1 MRTNR
6 IAIVGLGLIGASLAK
21 SFKHNMPNTE
31 IAAFDYPQ
39 ILDFALHEK
48 TIDKALSN
56 YKAALDYEIIFLAL
70 PIDHSLKVFKE
81 LLPLLKKNQV
91 ISDLCSVKGIFAD
104 EWKKIDSGGIYIG
117 AHPMTGKEKGGY
129 KNSDNLLFENSTF
142 IISEES
148 KKYDAL
154 AEYANLIKI
163 IGAKITFLDPYL
175 HDEIVAKVSHLPQL
189 LSVILVNQAAIK
201 KNGIQFIDFV
211 AGGFRDMTRIASSD
225 FNIWESILK
234 YNKGEILKS
243 IDFFQADLNEIKSL
257 VANEKLELLGELFNK
272 ARALRDETPIN
283 NKGFLDPLFDITVF
297 IKDEPGMISKISTI
311 LFENRINIKDIELLK
326 IREGTGGNFK
336 LYFDSISEAEKA
348 KKILESIGF
357 KTN

>member
-1 MRTNR
+1 MKIKRL
-6 IAIVGLGLIGASLAK
+6 AIIGLGLIGASLAK
-21 SFKHNMPNTE
+21 AIKHIVPATE
-31 IAAFDYPQ
+31 IAAFDYPD
-39 ILDFALHEK
+39 ILEQAVSDK
-48 TIDKALSN
+48 TIDVTLQSYNDALE
-56 YKAALDYEIIFLAL
+56 YDLIFLAL
-70 PIDHSLKVFKE
+70 PIERSIEAFKE
-81 LLPLLKKNQV
+81 LSPLLKSNQT

-104 EWKKIDSGGIYIG
+104 EWKTLKSKGSYIG
-117 AHPMTGKEKGGY
+117 AHPMAGKEKGGY
-129 KNSDNLLFENSTF
+129 KNSDSLLFENSTF

-148 KKYDAL
+148 KKYAAL
-154 AEYANLIKI
+154 AEYAELIKS
-163 IGAKITFLDPYL
+163 IGARITFLDPYL

-201 KNGIQFIDFV
+201 KNGIQFIDFA

-225 FNIWESILK
+225 FNIWESILE

-243 IDFFQADLNEIKSL
+243 LDSFQEDLNKIKSL
-257 VANEKLELLGELFNK
+257 VANEKSELLGDLFDK

-297 IKDEPGMISKISTI
+297 IKDEPGMISKISTV

-336 LYFDSISEAEKA
+336 LYFESISEAERA
-348 KKILESIGF
+348 KKILEVIGF
-357 KTN
+357 KTS

>member
-1 MRTNR
+1 MKIKRLAV
-6 IAIVGLGLIGASLAK
+6 IGLGLIGGSLAK
-21 SFKHNMPNTE
+21 AIKNCSPE
-31 IAAFDYPQ
+31 ITIAGFDYP
-39 ILDFALHEK
+39 DVLH
-48 TIDKALSN
+48 KALSDN
-56 YKAALDYEIIFLAL
+56 TIDISLSSYTETADFDLIFLAL
-70 PIDHSLKVFKE
+70 PIDHSIKIFRELSPQLK
-81 LLPLLKKNQV
+81 NDQI

-104 EWKKIDSGGIYIG
+104 EWKKIDSSGIYIG

-129 KNSDNLLFENSTF
+129 KNSDGLLFENSTF

-148 KKYDAL
+148 KKYAAL
-154 AEYANLIKI
+154 AEYAELIKS
-163 IGAKITFLDPYL
+163 IGARITFLDPYL

-201 KNGIQFIDFV
+201 KNGIQFIDFA

-243 IDFFQADLNEIKSL
+243 IDSLQEDMNKIKSL
-257 VANEKLELLGELFNK
+257 VANEKSELLGELFDK
-272 ARALRDETPIN
+272 ARSLRDETPIN

-297 IKDEPGMISKISTI
+297 IKDEPGMISKISTV
-311 LFENRINIKDIELLK
+311 LFEDRINIKDIELLK

-336 LYFDSISEAEKA
+336 LYFESKSEAERA
-348 KKILESIGF
+348 KGILESIGF

>member
-1 MRTNR
+1 MKIKRL
-6 IAIVGLGLIGASLAK
+6 AIIGLGLIGASLAK
-21 SFKHNMPNTE
+21 AIKHIVPATE
-31 IAAFDYPQ
+31 IAAFDYTD
-39 ILDFALHEK
+39 ILEQAVSDK
-48 TIDKALSN
+48 TIDVTLQSYNDALE
-56 YKAALDYEIIFLAL
+56 YDLIFLAL
-70 PIDHSLKVFKE
+70 PIERSIEAFKE
-81 LLPLLKKNQV
+81 LSPLQKSNQT

-104 EWKKIDSGGIYIG
+104 EWKTLKSKGSYIG

-129 KNSDNLLFENSTF
+129 KNSDSLLFENSTF

-148 KKYDAL
+148 KKYTAL
-154 AEYANLIKI
+154 AEYVELIKS
-163 IGAKITFLDPYL
+163 IGARITFLNPYL

-201 KNGIQFIDFV
+201 KNGIQFIDFA

-225 FNIWESILK
+225 FIIWESILK

-243 IDFFQADLNEIKSL
+243 LDSFQEDLNKIKSL
-257 VANEKLELLGELFNK
+257 VANEKSELLEDLFDN

-297 IKDEPGMISKISTI
+297 IKDEPGMISKISTV

-336 LYFDSISEAEKA
+336 LYFESISEAERA
-348 KKILESIGF
+348 KKILEGIGF
-357 KTN
+357 KTS

>member
-1 MRTNR
+1 MK
-6 IAIVGLGLIGASLAK
+6 IKKLAIIGLGLIGGSLAK
-21 SFKHNMPNTE
+21 AIKHCSPE
-31 IAAFDYPQ
+31 ITIAGFDY
-39 ILDFALHEK
+39 LEVL
-48 TIDKALSN
+48 DKALSDHTIDISLST
-56 YKAALDYEIIFLAL
+56 YKDAIGLDLIFLAL
-70 PIDHSLKVFKE
+70 PIDQSIKIFRELSPQLK
-81 LLPLLKKNQV
+81 NDQI

-104 EWKKIDSGGIYIG
+104 EWKKIDSSGIYIG

-129 KNSDNLLFENSTF
+129 KNSDSLLFENSTF

-148 KKYDAL
+148 KKYAAL
-154 AEYANLIKI
+154 AEYADLIKS
-163 IGAKITFLDPYL
+163 IGARITFLDPYL

-201 KNGIQFIDFV
+201 KNGIQFIDFA
-211 AGGFRDMTRIASSD
+211 AGGYRDMTRIASSD

-243 IDFFQADLNEIKSL
+243 IDSLQEDMNKIKSL
-257 VANEKLELLGELFNK
+257 VANEKSELLGELFDK
-272 ARALRDETPIN
+272 ARSLRDETPIN

-297 IKDEPGMISKISTI
+297 IKDEPGMISKISTV

-336 LYFDSISEAEKA
+336 LYFESISEAERA
-348 KKILESIGF
+348 KKILEGIGF
-357 KTN
+357 RTN